1 MEAKI
6 RCFSVIFLAFFI
18 YRRLSMFLQLDETLE
33 KIQLE
38 KIFRTMK
45 LFLSVCL
52 VALVAGIVSA
62 DESKGPKVTDKVGAH
77 T

>member
-1 MEAKI
+1 
-6 RCFSVIFLAFFI
+6 
-18 YRRLSMFLQLDETLE
+18 MFLQLDETLE